1 MTRTDSKVNE
11 MLDNPLFRNTVH
23 LIGTLC
29 IGYILLRILL
39 SILDVTKIGIGWLEA
54 HQDGG
59 MFIIILIL
67 ILSFLAIDA
76 GISLGRR
83 RLGDEKY
90 SVVESVISL
99 VRAVTRESPELPE
112 LPDLSLK
119 VNGKTGTGIP
129 RAERPSGVPD
139 GLEFKG
145 PVIRE
150 RQIKKPAPISGLNQK
165 PEPAL
170 KKYETR
176 HAPVMEPTR
185 HEAEKHLSFDDI
197 ISELNAGEKHE
208 VKPEPVLST
217 VSASAPVLKEKQ
229 AIPEK
234 PVLLD
239 GFIKKPVPDKEP
251 ESNIMFYESVPI
263 LVKEG
268 KRVIKAF
275 DSKHSINVIDFRS
288 KISKKDVKI
297 TIELLKEHSVKA
309 GPITEGL
316 VYEFDNIG
324 LNIHDEAVD
333 KAVIRFKIDREWI
346 TQNKIRNVQLE
357 LFVNG
362 KWDIITIK
370 GIGQDAMYLFFEA
383 SVPSL
388 SVPIAIVGT

>member
-23 LIGTLC
+23 LIGTMC
-29 IGYILLRILL
+29 IGYIFLRFLLY
-39 SILDVTKIGIGWLEA
+39 ILDVTKIGLGWLET

-59 MFIIILIL
+59 LFIIILIFALSLL
-67 ILSFLAIDA
+67 IIDE

-83 RLGDEKY
+83 RFGDERY

-119 VNGKTGTGIP
+119 VNDKTGTGIP

-150 RQIKKPAPISGLNQK
+150 RQIKKPAPMSGLNQK
-165 PEPAL
+165 PEPVV
-170 KKYETR
+170 KKYETQ

-185 HEAEKHLSFDDI
+185 RDVEKHLSYDDI
-197 ISELNAGEKHE
+197 ISELKAGEKHE
-208 VKPEPVLST
+208 VKPEPVPST
-217 VSASAPVLKEKQ
+217 VSATAPVFDENRFK
-229 AIPEK
+229 PEK
-234 PVLLD
+234 PVLLED
-239 GFIKKPVPDKEP
+239 FIEKQIPDKEP
-251 ESNIMFYESVPI
+251 EFNIKFYESVPI

-288 KISKKDVKI
+288 KITKKDMKI
-297 TIELLKEHSVKA
+297 TIELLKEHSVKT
-309 GPITEGL
+309 GPLTEGL
-316 VYEFDNIG
+316 AYEFDNIK
-324 LNIHDEAVD
+324 LNIPDEAVD
-333 KAVIRFKIDREWI
+333 KAVIRFKIDRKWI

-357 LFVNG
+357 QFAKG
-362 KWDIITIK
+362 KWNNITIK
-370 GIGQDAMYLFFEA
+370 GIGQDAKYLFFEA
-383 SVPSL
+383 NVSSL
-388 SVPIAIVGT
+388 SVSIAIVGN